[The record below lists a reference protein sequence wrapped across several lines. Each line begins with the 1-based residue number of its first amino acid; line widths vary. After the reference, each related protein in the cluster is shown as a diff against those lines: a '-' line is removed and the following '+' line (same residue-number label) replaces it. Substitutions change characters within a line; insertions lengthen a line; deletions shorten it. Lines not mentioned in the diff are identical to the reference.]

1 MAVQTDEVET
11 TIQEKA
17 AKTAAVEVTGVE
29 TKRRGKRPSEP
40 AKPLTVPLAT
50 WAKKVRRE

>member
-1 MAVQTDEVET
+1 MQTDKVET
-11 TIQEKA
+11 TIQEKVA
-17 AKTAAVEVTGVE
+17 ETAAMVTKGVE